1 MPEAAVVPTAAPRR
15 EGSVGP
21 ALVADQEGVRSLI
34 EDAQTRGSVT
44 LERVVDVAHAGDLS
58 DTALERLLGMLAE
71 LNVEVLSEDAGAPN
85 DEAQVRPSTAMASDD
100 PVRMYLSQIGR
111 ARLLTAAQEVSL
123 GKRIERGD
131 MDAQAALTEANLRLV
146 VSIAKHYVGR
156 GLGLMDLVQEGNIG
170 LMRAVQKFDYRKG
183 YKFSTYATWWIRQ
196 AISRAIAD
204 QARTIRVPV
213 HMVEAINRLGRVERH
228 LSGQLRRDATTAEI
242 ARELAVTPERVRT
255 VRKAAQQ
262 PVSLQAPV
270 GEELDSQLGDLI
282 EDHHV
287 LSPENAAAEAQR
299 REHLD
304 RALNQL
310 APRTRKVLELRFGLN
325 GEEPKT
331 LEDVGR
337 RFGVTR
343 ERIRQIENKALDALH
358 FSCEPQGLRAFL
370 DQ

>member
-1 MPEAAVVPTAAPRR
+1 MVSTTSPRR
-15 EGSVGP
+15 EGSVGAAP
-21 ALVADQEGVRSLI
+21 FADQEGVRSLI
-34 EDAQTRGSVT
+34 EEAQTRNSVT
-44 LERVVDVAHAGDLS
+44 LERVVDVAHASDLS
-58 DTALERLLGMLAE
+58 DAALERLLGVLAE
-71 LNVEVLSEDAGAPN
+71 LNVEVLNEDAGA
-85 DEAQVRPSTAMASDD
+85 DDAQVRPSTAVVSDD

-131 MDAQAALTEANLRLV
+131 MDAQATLTEANLRLV

-156 GLGLMDLVQEGNIG
+156 GLGLMDLIQEGNLG
-170 LMRAVQKFDYRKG
+170 LMRAVQKFDYRRG

-213 HMVEAINRLGRVERH
+213 HMVEAINRLARVERH
-228 LSGQLRRDATTAEI
+228 LSGQLRRDATTTEI
-242 ARELAVTPERVRT
+242 AHELAVTPERVRA

-262 PVSLQAPV
+262 PASLQAPV

-287 LSPENAAAEAQR
+287 LSPENAAALAQR

-310 APRTRKVLELRFGLN
+310 APRARKVLELRFGLN